1 MNSRGFSKKTGKDG
15 CCMKDIHTPKHNH
28 LAMSCILSAGSLWG
42 CMGLFSR
49 GIAAL
54 GISVTSVAVIRN
66 LGACLLMALFFLLT
80 DRSIFRV
87 KLLHLPLF
95 LAIGVG
101 SVLMMTLFYFRSQQE
116 SSLAVAAILLY
127 TAPTFV
133 VILSAVLFKNKI
145 TRQKLTALVIAFLG
159 CSFVT
164 GIWSGGLKVTALGLA
179 LGLGSGF
186 CYALYTIIGQ
196 FGLRHYQPFTVTFYS
211 LLFAGIGSLF
221 FWNAQEMAVIAASPK
236 GLLLSLGLMLFS
248 TVLPYLLYTKGLSA
262 LGDSSKASILASVEP
277 VVAAIVGILAFGEP
291 MTIGVLLGLACILIS
306 VYILR

>member
-1 MNSRGFSKKTGKDG
+1 M
-15 CCMKDIHTPKHNH
+15 
-28 LAMSCILSAGSLWG
+28 ACIMTAAALWG

-54 GISVTSVAVIRN
+54 GISVTSVAIIRN

-87 KLLHLPLF
+87 RLRHLPIF
-95 LAIGVG
+95 WGTGVG

-116 SSLAVAAILLY
+116 SSLAAAAILLY

-133 VILSAVLFKNKI
+133 MILSALLFKDRI
-145 TRQKLTALVIAFLG
+145 TKQKLAALIIAFLG

-164 GIWSGGLKVTALGLA
+164 GIWSGGLDVSPFGLA
-179 LGLGSGF
+179 VGLASGLS
-186 CYALYTIIGQ
+186 YSLYTIIGRY
-196 FGLRHYQPFTVTFYS
+196 GLEHYQPFTVTFYS

>member
-1 MNSRGFSKKTGKDG
+1 MIESRRTERNCPG
-15 CCMKDIHTPKHNH
+15 
-28 LAMSCILSAGSLWG
+28 LA
-42 CMGLFSR
+42 R
-49 GIAAL
+49 
-54 GISVTSVAVIRN
+54 IS
-66 LGACLLMALFFLLT
+66 
-80 DRSIFRV
+80 RSIFRV
-87 KLLHLPLF
+87 RLRHLPIF
-95 LAIGVG
+95 VGTGVG

-116 SSLAVAAILLY
+116 SSLAAAAILLY

-133 VILSAVLFKNKI
+133 MILSALLFKDRI
-145 TRQKLTALVIAFLG
+145 TKQKLAALIIAFLG

-164 GIWSGGLKVTALGLA
+164 GIWSGGLDVSPFGLA
-179 LGLGSGF
+179 VGLASGLS
-186 CYALYTIIGQ
+186 YSLYTIIGRY
-196 FGLRHYQPFTVTFYS
+196 GLEHYQPFTVTFYS